1 MRGFWKRLRQCWAL
15 PDAGKDANT
24 LLLNRQL
31 RNLFRVVPW
40 YAASNFY
47 TVGGVLLV
55 MWPFL
60 RGHAVWPWLTVFVL
74 AHLGWGWHA
83 ARRLRWQQRH
93 GEQSLRHSDLHAS
106 IFWCGLCALACGVGI
121 YLGAPL
127 AASEGSRLLLT
138 AYTPGLIATGVL
150 VGITTPSVSF
160 MWLVILTVSACLMVM
175 RLDFLAQGMTV
186 ALLCSYAVMLTLA
199 LLFASHLFVRRTE
212 AELAADRQRQIVGL
226 LLRDFESKAKDWLWE
241 SDREGL
247 LTRAAN
253 RMAQMLGH
261 GYADLIGKR
270 LDALFAQRRLIAL
283 DSDGDVGA
291 AALRR
296 RLQTG
301 QPFSGVVLEAMVGEQ
316 PRSWTLS
323 AKPLHAPT
331 GEWVGWRGVGC
342 DVSDARLREAEALL
356 RERHLHHLAHHDS
369 LTGLPNR
376 RAFLDA
382 MEAERGGLHAV
393 AMIDLDNFK
402 TINDSL
408 GHAAGDQ
415 VLCVVARRLQGACR
429 EGDLLARLGGDEFA
443 MLLRCLPGE
452 GADEEARVRMEHVLD
467 VLRLPE
473 QMSDYRVDV
482 RASLGVSRA
491 VGVAE
496 TGELLR
502 QADNAL
508 YAAKSEG
515 RDRLCHYTPQMSERL
530 QERLAMVSDLAMA
543 AHAGQLELDY
553 MPLHAAGDL
562 RIQGYEALLR
572 WRHPLHG
579 RIPPVDFIPVA
590 EESGLIIPIGLWVLE
605 RACSDALS
613 WNPDTTLAV
622 NVSASQLASPSFV
635 DLVLG
640 VLRRVG
646 MPPGRLELEI
656 TESVLARDPAAART
670 VLQRLRETGIRIAID
685 DFGVGY
691 SSMAQLRELP
701 FDHIKLDQS
710 FASALLQEGARDM
723 TCSIIASVVQLARSM
738 QLVVTAEGVETEQQ
752 LDLLRGL
759 GCTSVQGYL
768 LGRPRPMATLAVA
781 GS

>member
-1 MRGFWKRLRQCWAL
+1 MCGFWKRLRQCWAL

-60 RGHAVWPWLTVFVL
+60 KGHPIWPWLVGFVL

-83 ARRLRWQQRH
+83 IRRLRWQQRH
-93 GEQSLRHSDLHAS
+93 GEQSLQRRDLYAS
-106 IFWCGLCALACGVGI
+106 LVWCGLCALACGMGI
-121 YLGAPL
+121 YMGAPL

-150 VGITTPSVSF
+150 VGITTPLVSF
-160 MWLVILTVSACLMVM
+160 TWLVTLTVFACMMVL

-186 ALLCSYAVMLTLA
+186 ALLCSYAVMLTIA

-212 AELAADRQRQIVGL
+212 AELVADRQRQIVGL
-226 LLRDFESKAKDWLWE
+226 LLRDFESNAKDWLWE
-241 SDREGL
+241 SDREGI

-253 RMAQMLGH
+253 RLAQMLGQ
-261 GYADLIGKR
+261 GYVDLVGKR
-270 LDALFAQRRLIAL
+270 LSALFSPRRLIVL
-283 DSDGDVGA
+283 DSDGDVGGE
-291 AALRR
+291 ALKRK
-296 RLQTG
+296 LQAG
-301 QPFSGVVLEAMVGEQ
+301 EPFSGVVMEAWVNGQ
-316 PRSWTLS
+316 PRSWSLS
-323 AKPLHAPT
+323 AKPLHATT
-331 GEWVGWRGVGC
+331 GEWVGWRGVGS
-342 DVSDARLREAEALL
+342 DVSDTRLRESEALQ

-382 MEAERGGLHAV
+382 IESECGGLHAV

-415 VLCVVARRLQGACR
+415 VLCAVARRIKLACR
-429 EGDLLARLGGDEFA
+429 EEDMLARLGGDEFA
-443 MLLRCLPGE
+443 VLLRLLPENGGE
-452 GADEEARVRMEHVLD
+452 EEVRIRLNCVLD

-473 QMSDYRVDV
+473 QLGDYRVDI
-482 RASLGVSRA
+482 RSSAGVSL
-491 VGVAE
+491 VVHSAE
-496 TGELLR
+496 SGELLR
-502 QADNAL
+502 QADSAL
-508 YAAKSEG
+508 YAAKREG
-515 RDRLCHYTPQMSERL
+515 RDRLFNYMPHMSERL
-530 QERLAMVSDLAMA
+530 QERLAMISDLAMA

-562 RIQGYEALLR
+562 SIQGYEALLR
-572 WRHPLHG
+572 WQHPLHG
-579 RIPPVDFIPVA
+579 RIQPEHFIPVA
-590 EESGLIIPIGLWVLE
+590 EESGLIIPIGMWVLE
-605 RACSDALS
+605 RACRDALT
-613 WNPDTTLAV
+613 WAKETTLAV
-622 NVSASQLASPSFV
+622 NVSPSQLGSPLFV
-635 DLVLG
+635 DQVLG
-640 VLRRVG
+640 VLNRVG
-646 MPPGRLELEI
+646 MPPERLELEI
-656 TESVLARDPAAART
+656 TESVLARDPIAARA
-670 VLQRLRETGIRIAID
+670 VLQRLREAGIRIAID

-710 FASALLQEGARDM
+710 FASGLLQEGVRDM

-752 LDLLRGL
+752 LGLLCRL
-759 GCTSVQGYL
+759 GCSSVQGYL
-768 LGRPRPMATLAVA
+768 FGKPRPLTALEGSVA
-781 GS
+781 